1 MKTLNS
7 FSALHRSS
15 FFAPRLFSRG
25 AEKLVVLLFALS
37 VILLTSPALF
47 ASETSYRLSSGDRIK
62 IIVYGEEDLTLE
74 TTLGDSGI
82 INYPF
87 LGEINVEGMTVKI
100 LEKKIFKHL
109 KGDYLLDPNVN
120 VSIESYRPFFVNGQV
135 KKPGGYPYQ
144 PGLTLRRA
152 ISLAGGYTERASKSN
167 TFVIHQNQPEQRI
180 KAKQYTKIKPGD
192 TITVEE
198 SFF

>member
-1 MKTLNS
+1 MT
-7 FSALHRSS
+7 R
-15 FFAPRLFSRG
+15 FF
-25 AEKLVVLLFALS
+25 
-37 VILLTSPALF
+37 ILLLTGLF
-47 ASETSYRLSSGDRIK
+47 LISASSISFAAEDTYRLGTGDRIK
-62 IIVYGEEDLTLE
+62 ITVYGEEDLTLE
-74 TTLGDSGI
+74 TTLDDDGI

-87 LGEINVEGMTVKI
+87 LGEINIEGMTVKK
-100 LEKKIFKHL
+100 LENKIYKYL
-109 KGDYLLDPNVN
+109 KGDYLLHPNVN
-120 VSIESYRPFFVNGQV
+120 ISIETYRPFFINGQV

-167 TFVIHQNQPEQRI
+167 TFVIHPEQPEQRI
-180 KAKQYTKIKPGD
+180 RAKQYTKIKPGD

>member
-1 MKTLNS
+1 MNHLINKLFLQILILIS
-7 FSALHRSS
+7 LLVISQFAIAAESS
-15 FFAPRLFSRG
+15 Y
-25 AEKLVVLLFALS
+25 KLS
-37 VILLTSPALF
+37 T
-47 ASETSYRLSSGDRIK
+47 GDRIK
-62 IIVYGEEDLTLE
+62 ITVYGEPDLTME
-74 TTLGDSGI
+74 TTLNDGGV

-87 LGEINVEGMTVKI
+87 MGEIPIEGMTVKK
-100 LEKKIFKHL
+100 LENKIYKHL
-109 KGDYLLDPNVN
+109 KGDYLLNPNVH
-120 VSIESYRPFFVNGQV
+120 VSIETYRPFFVNGQV

-167 TFVIHQNQPEQRI
+167 TFIIHQNEPEIRTRAQ
-180 KAKQYTKIKPGD
+180 QFMKINPGD